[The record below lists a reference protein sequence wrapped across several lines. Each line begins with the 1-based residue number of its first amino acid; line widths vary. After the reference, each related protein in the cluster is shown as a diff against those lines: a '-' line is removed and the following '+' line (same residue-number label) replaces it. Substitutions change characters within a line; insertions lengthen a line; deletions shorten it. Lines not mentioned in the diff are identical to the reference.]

1 MWSGDVE
8 NGNMSR
14 NITLYFLRHGRS
26 SGDDEGVHEG
36 RYDSA
41 LTKTGR
47 MQAQTRA
54 LNWKERG
61 TKFDLIISST
71 LQRAHETARI
81 IAEILLTPLET
92 DADWMEMDNRP
103 LAGLPF
109 DVAASR
115 YPRPAFRN
123 LYEPFYGEGESDWE
137 IHCRAIRAT
146 EKIIRRGVG
155 SYLVVSHGG
164 ILNAAL
170 RSIVGASPPING
182 QHGIW
187 FALGDTG
194 YAKTVYTPAK
204 HQWLLEQL
212 IPEWEPE

>member
-54 LNWKERG
+54 LNGKEKG

-92 DADWMEMDNRP
+92 DADGMEMDNRP

-109 DVAASR
+109 DVA
-115 YPRPAFRN
+115 PAAIHDQ
-123 LYEPFYGEGESDWE
+123 PFVISM
-137 IHCRAIRAT
+137 
-146 EKIIRRGVG
+146 
-155 SYLVVSHGG
+155 SL
-164 ILNAAL
+164 
-170 RSIVGASPPING
+170 
-182 QHGIW
+182 
-187 FALGDTG
+187 FM
-194 YAKTVYTPAK
+194 AKVKAMGRFIAVPS
-204 HQWLLEQL
+204 
-212 IPEWEPE
+212 

>member
-1 MWSGDVE
+1 MSGD
-8 NGNMSR
+8 
-14 NITLYFLRHGRS
+14 ITIFFLRHGRS

-36 RYDSA
+36 RYDAA
-41 LTKTGR
+41 LTEIGRLQAHRRATG
-47 MQAQTRA
+47 
-54 LNWKERG
+54 WKEQAI
-61 TKFDLIISST
+61 KFDLIISST

-81 IAEILLTPLET
+81 VSEILNAPLET
-92 DADWMEMDNRP
+92 DPDWMEVDNRP

-123 LYEPFYGEGESDWE
+123 PYEPFHGEGESDWE

-146 EKIIRRGVG
+146 ERVIRRGAG
-155 SYLVVSHGG
+155 CYLIVSHGG

-170 RSIVGASPPING
+170 RGIVGASPPING
-182 QHGIW
+182 QHGTW

-194 YAKTVYTPAK
+194 YAKTVYTPAN
-204 HQWLLEQL
+204 HQWLIEQL
-212 IPEWEPE
+212 NSEWQPE